1 MSSPEAQSQFTQSL
15 LLFVSPLTSF
25 PYRWISSPTR
35 RQSQTQNGQR
45 YTPQLTRFYT
55 AIGPG
60 ILVDLIKESLD
71 ALGVKHKDA
80 PVIAGSRAVHRLRVG
95 GYDKRKIMFKGWI
108 ELEVFSRMQVSG
120 AFCVMQRDVVRSSC
134 SGLASCVGLM

>member
-1 MSSPEAQSQFTQSL
+1 MRSSL
-15 LLFVSPLTSF
+15 SPSPTGAS
-25 PYRWISSPTR
+25 PYRIL
-35 RQSQTQNGQR
+35 RQSQTQNGRQ

-71 ALGVKHKDA
+71 VLGVKYKDA
-80 PVIAGSRAVHRLRVG
+80 AVVPGSTAMHRFRVG

-108 ELEVFSRMQVSG
+108 ELEPFTRACVSG
-120 AFCVMQRDVVRSSC
+120 AFCLMQRDVVRRNM
-134 SGLASCVGLM
+134 V